1 MKILVYGAG
10 AIGSAI
16 GERLSYLHDITLV
29 SRKPHADAISSN
41 GLIVCSS
48 KGRGKTFLKCITSI
62 DDVETPDVVIIT
74 TKAYDSK
81 YACDD
86 ILRIIDNN
94 TIVVSIQN
102 GLGNYEHISHRFGR
116 NGVVGTTT
124 MGVTMTRPGEIVLA
138 GEGVTAFG
146 PYDDA
151 AEKITDM
158 FIKSGFEARTSKR
171 IFSDIWMK
179 AIANAAINPITVVA
193 GRTNGCI
200 LCEPYMSL
208 AKEACY
214 EAAAV
219 AEAEGISLDNPWKTV
234 LDIAEKTS
242 SNKSSMLQDIE
253 KGKKTEINQITGEI
267 VRRARGVGISVPVN
281 NALLELIRSMEKR
294 DKKS

>member
-16 GERLSYLHDITLV
+16 GGRLSGLHDVTLV

-41 GLIVCSS
+41 GLLVCSN
-48 KGRGKTFLKCITSI
+48 KGKKRVFLNCITSI
-62 DDVETPDVVIIT
+62 DDIETPDVIIVT

-86 ILRIIDNN
+86 ILRIIDKN
-94 TIVVSIQN
+94 TIIVSIQN
-102 GLGNYEHISHRFGR
+102 GLGNYEHIAHRFGR

-124 MGVTMTRPGEIVLA
+124 MGVTLTRPGEIVLA
-138 GEGVTAFG
+138 GEGVTSFG
-146 PYDDA
+146 PYDAA
-151 AEKITDM
+151 AEKITDI
-158 FIKSGFEARTSKR
+158 FIESGFEARTSKR

-179 AIANAAINPITVVA
+179 AIANASINPITVIA
-193 GRTNGCI
+193 GRSNGCI
-200 LCEPYMSL
+200 LYEPYMSL

-219 AEAEGISLDNPWKTV
+219 AEAEGIALDNPWKMV
-234 LDIAEKTS
+234 RDIVEKTS

-267 VRRARGVGISVPVN
+267 VRRAGGLGIPVPVN
-281 NALLELIRSMEKR
+281 SALLELIKSMEKKDR
-294 DKKS
+294 KL

>member
-16 GERLSYLHDITLV
+16 GERLSGLHDVTLV

-41 GLIVCSS
+41 GLLVCSN
-48 KGRGKTFLKCITSI
+48 KGMKRVFLNCITSI
-62 DDVETPDVVIIT
+62 DDVETPDVIIVT

-86 ILRIIDNN
+86 ILRIIDKD

-102 GLGNYEHISHRFGR
+102 GLGNYEHVAHRFGR

-138 GEGVTAFG
+138 GEGITSFG

-151 AEKITDM
+151 AEKITEL
-158 FIKSGFEARTSKR
+158 FIKSGFEARTSRR

-179 AIANAAINPITVVA
+179 AIANASINPITVIA
-193 GRTNGCI
+193 GRSNGCI
-200 LCEPYMSL
+200 LYEPYMSL

-219 AEAEGISLDNPWKTV
+219 AEAEGIALDNPWKIV
-234 LDIAEKTS
+234 KDIVEKTS

-267 VRRARGVGISVPVN
+267 VRRAGGLGIPVPVN
-281 NALLELIRSMEKR
+281 SALLELIKSMEKKDR
-294 DKKS
+294 KL